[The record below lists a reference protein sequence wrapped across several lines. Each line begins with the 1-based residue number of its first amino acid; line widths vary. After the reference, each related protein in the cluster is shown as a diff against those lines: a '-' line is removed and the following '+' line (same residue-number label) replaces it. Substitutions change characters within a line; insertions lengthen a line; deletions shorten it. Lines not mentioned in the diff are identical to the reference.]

1 MPDKRKDIRPLV
13 PMEKEAVTEAERFQN
28 ETLRPIL
35 KMQHDLLAAIFRRMM
50 AKRRIPFDSLPQ
62 QKQEQQI
69 DHSLSQDNR
78 LRFLLLGAVIGQ
90 FTAEEYEQFL
100 EMEPEATRRI
110 MSMLAERLKGG
121 FGIRNS

>member
-13 PMEKEAVTEAERFQN
+13 PTEKEAVTEAERFQN

-50 AKRRIPFDSLPQ
+50 AKRRIPFDSLPL